1 MKLPFEQFK
10 LKAVE
15 YIIDKV
21 MPQIPSTSDRFL
33 LGVGL
38 GPKLAESLAML
49 QELGAA
55 DGEGVVDTDR
65 LSEALLMGFKCVP
78 DGKARFAHPRLQTAL
93 TFTVKDWDEFHAR
106 LASAAR

>member
-38 GPKLAESLAML
+38 GPKLADSLAML
-49 QELGAA
+49 REIDAA
-55 DGEGVVDTDR
+55 DGEGMVDTDK
-65 LSEALLMGFKCVP
+65 LTEAVMMGFKCVP

-93 TFTVKDWDEFHAR
+93 TFTAADWNEFNAR
-106 LASAAR
+106 LATAR

>member
-49 QELGAA
+49 QEIGAA
-55 DGEGVVDTDR
+55 DGEGMVDTDK
-65 LSEALLMGFKCVP
+65 LTEAVMMGFKCVP
-78 DGKARFAHPRLQTAL
+78 DGKARFPHPRLQPAL
-93 TFTVKDWDEFHAR
+93 TFTAADWNEFNAR
-106 LASAAR
+106 LATAR